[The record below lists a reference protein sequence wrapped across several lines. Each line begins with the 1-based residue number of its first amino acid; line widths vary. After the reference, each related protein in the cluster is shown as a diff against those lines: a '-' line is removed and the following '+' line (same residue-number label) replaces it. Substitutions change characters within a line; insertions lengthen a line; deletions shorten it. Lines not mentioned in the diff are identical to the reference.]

1 MKAFFHD
8 RARIVKRS
16 AGYEERK
23 RTGSVSGLMKLQWDC
38 NLDLISKDKF
48 YKVTVPFERGIE
60 SGVIF
65 YNSVQ
70 NLEYA
75 K

>member
-1 MKAFFHD
+1 M
-8 RARIVKRS
+8 R
-16 AGYEERK
+16 GEE

-75 K
+75 KSKLSLMITEL

>member
-1 MKAFFHD
+1 M
-8 RARIVKRS
+8 RGEEENRISEWFNEAAV
-16 AGYEERK
+16 
-23 RTGSVSGLMKLQWDC
+23 GLC
-38 NLDLISKDKF
+38 LDLISKDKF
-48 YKVTVPFERGIE
+48 YKVTVPFERGID

-70 NLEYA
+70 NLEHA